1 ILENK
6 APVGFDEDLWSEV
19 QAAHAGFQVGLVP
32 LLSIPISLGISSGYF
47 DWGCNDELVPVIP
60 KEFQN
65 TEKIKQY
72 SQALAP
78 PPPSHSDEVRSWTGG
93 TFYACETPSSPP
105 YVEAGQHVEQN
116 DVLGLLEVMK
126 MFNPIRAE
134 FPGTVRQVCVD
145 SFGGTLVS
153 RGQLLFLIEPDHPIV
168 EEDATMLAKYRQE
181 VTLSLLAL

>member
-1 ILENK
+1 MGNRLGYPEWDALQNILENK
-6 APVGFDEDLWSEV
+6 APVGFDEDLWSAV

-78 PPPSHSDEVRSWTGG
+78 PPPSHSDEVRS
-93 TFYACETPSSPP
+93 
-105 YVEAGQHVEQN
+105 
-116 DVLGLLEVMK
+116 
-126 MFNPIRAE
+126 
-134 FPGTVRQVCVD
+134 
-145 SFGGTLVS
+145 
-153 RGQLLFLIEPDHPIV
+153 
-168 EEDATMLAKYRQE
+168 
-181 VTLSLLAL
+181 